1 MDTAVPV
8 LFVIFVVLVIH
19 YLGVRARN
27 PEGEGGLGEGGILFP
42 LLWGGLLPGAILL
55 WFLYG

>member
-8 LFVIFVVLVIH
+8 LIAVFWILALHF
-19 YLGVRARN
+19 
-27 PEGEGGLGEGGILFP
+27 GLKRKRERKSTERDNFLLFP

-55 WFLYG
+55 WVTYG